1 MELKKYEA
9 QVDITELGI
18 SKGDQ
23 FFETEDS
30 YTFFHYNEEVE
41 NNCVRTCSS
50 YKYFPKTLIEN
61 NTTFLL
67 MNKEVTTENEIE
79 KEVPVETVKKEL
91 QDDVVDEPLIQR
103 VKVILSFPGG
113 KEGEIFEY
121 SSMTGNF
128 ISLTPVDEDEYLT
141 TILANGRRTLTVEE
155 VMSNIDYF
163 EDITP
168 KVMKTKEEVMMK
180 IADLAEQKLGLE
192 KAMEDMTNKL
202 QINSAKRQL
211 KLTSMAIKALEWS
224 IGEGKDFI
232 VE

>member
-9 QVDITELGI
+9 IKDIKELGI

-23 FFETEDS
+23 FFEMDDS
-30 YTFFHYNEEVE
+30 YSFFSHDEVITDD
-41 NNCVRTCSS
+41 CISTSTYCR
-50 YKYFPKTLIEN
+50 YFPKTLIEN
-61 NTTFLL
+61 DDAFLL
-67 MNKEVTTENEIE
+67 MNKEVVSESEVE

-91 QDDVVDEPLIQR
+91 QDGVVGEPLIQR
-103 VKVILSFPGG
+103 VKVILNFPGG

-128 ISLTPVDEDEYLT
+128 ISLTPVDEDEYLA